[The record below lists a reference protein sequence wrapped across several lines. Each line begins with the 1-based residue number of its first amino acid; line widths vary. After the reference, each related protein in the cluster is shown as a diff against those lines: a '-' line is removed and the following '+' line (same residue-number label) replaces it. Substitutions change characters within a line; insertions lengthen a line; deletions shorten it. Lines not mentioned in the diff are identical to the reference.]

1 MAIELNEVQFRYPN
15 QTQPVLS
22 IPNWSLADGER
33 AFIHGPSG
41 GGKSTFLNVL
51 SGLLAVNSGSVSIL
65 GQRIDQLS
73 IRQKD
78 RFRAEHIGFVF
89 QQFNL
94 IPYLD
99 AIDNIRLAG
108 HFSRKKR
115 SASLENEIKDL
126 LSELNITEREWNV
139 AARNLSIGQQQR
151 IAIARALINK
161 PQILIADEP
170 TSSLDQANRDGF
182 MSLLMNIVAEH
193 QITLLFVS
201 HDMGLSQYFNR
212 VEALGDINQLEGGA

>member
-15 QTQPVLS
+15 QTQPILS

-33 AFIHGPSG
+33 ALIHGPSG

-89 QQFNL
+89 QQF
-94 IPYLD
+94 
-99 AIDNIRLAG
+99 
-108 HFSRKKR
+108 
-115 SASLENEIKDL
+115 
-126 LSELNITEREWNV
+126 
-139 AARNLSIGQQQR
+139 
-151 IAIARALINK
+151 
-161 PQILIADEP
+161 
-170 TSSLDQANRDGF
+170 
-182 MSLLMNIVAEH
+182 
-193 QITLLFVS
+193 
-201 HDMGLSQYFNR
+201 
-212 VEALGDINQLEGGA
+212 